1 MMKALLISVAL
12 FAIPLTGI
20 SEVLL
25 IDAIADE
32 QQSSIAHPG
41 HGDTMTEVEHR
52 FGAPRTRH
60 SPVGDPPITRWDYD
74 EFSVY
79 FEYDKVLTT
88 VLKRKKGSASQ

>member
-1 MMKALLISVAL
+1 MKKTLLISVAL

-20 SEVLL
+20 PEVLL
-25 IDAIADE
+25 IDSIADE
-32 QQSSIAHPG
+32 QQSSIPRPQ
-41 HGDTMTEVEHR
+41 HGDTMSEVEHR
-52 FGAPRTRH
+52 FGVPRTKH

-88 VLKRKKGSASQ
+88 VLKRKKGAAGQ